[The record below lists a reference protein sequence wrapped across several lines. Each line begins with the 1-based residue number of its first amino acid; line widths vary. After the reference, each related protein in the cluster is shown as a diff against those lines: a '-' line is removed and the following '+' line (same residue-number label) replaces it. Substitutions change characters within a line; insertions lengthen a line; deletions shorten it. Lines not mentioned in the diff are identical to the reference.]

1 MDKKELVLG
10 VQQGKRRTHTVE
22 IDLSHIDPE
31 YVGTFKFHHPSLME
45 KVEIGTIKAQLLKGL
60 PQGSIDVI
68 ADNIAHMAATLQV
81 VLDVYPKWFTL
92 DLTQMYDYE
101 VLDAVYEEYA
111 QWYESFRKTNSKSDA
126 QRASKTS

>member
-1 MDKKELVLG
+1 MEKKDLVVG
-10 VQQGKRRTHTVE
+10 IQQGRRRTHAVE

-68 ADNIAHMAATLQV
+68 ADNIAHMTATLQV

-92 DLTQMYDYE
+92 DLNQMYDYE
-101 VLDAVYEEYA
+101 ILDTVYEEYA
-111 QWYESFRKTNSKSDA
+111 KWYNSFRSASQKSDD
-126 QRASKTS
+126 QGDR